1 MSFLKG
7 IKKYDY
13 ILKTLLLG
21 HEKAGKT
28 IFLKR
33 IWLYEN
39 YKDFQQLSKEY
50 RRTTERDFKFC
61 YKKFNDKIYEFQIWD
76 SAGKER
82 FQSIKKAFYKGA
94 HIILIFYDAY
104 DKDSFRLAKSTYKQL
119 LPLNNKA
126 VYFLIRNKYELSL
139 NSEKKEIISDEEALE
154 FADKNNLIFVHLS
167 SFENYGNGIDNLF
180 DIILKENILRTSN
193 I

>member
-21 HEKAGKT
+21 HEKTGKT

-39 YKDFQQLSKEY
+39 YKYFQQLSKEY
-50 RRTTERDFKFC
+50 RKTKEIDFKNFL
-61 YKKFNDKIYEFQIWD
+61 KKFNDKIYELQIQD

-104 DKDSFRLAKSTYKQL
+104 DKDSFRFIKSAYEQAL
-119 LPLNNKA
+119 ENNNKA
-126 VYFLIRNKYELSL
+126 IYFLIRNKYELSL
-139 NSEKKEIISDEEALE
+139 NLEKKEIISDEEALE
-154 FADKNNLIFVHLS
+154 FADTNNLIFVHLS
-167 SFENYGNGIDNLF
+167 SFENYGN
-180 DIILKENILRTSN
+180 
-193 I
+193 

>member
-7 IKKYDY
+7 TKKYDY

-21 HEKAGKT
+21 YEKTGKT
-28 IFLKR
+28 FFLKR

-39 YKDFQQLSKEY
+39 YKYFQQLSKEY
-50 RRTTERDFKFC
+50 RKTKEIDFKNFL
-61 YKKFNDKIYEFQIWD
+61 KKFNDKIYEFQIQD

-94 HIILIFYDAY
+94 YIILIFYDAY
-104 DKDSFRLAKSTYKQL
+104 DKDSFRFVKSANEQAL
-119 LPLNNKA
+119 ENNNKA
-126 VYFLIRNKYELSL
+126 IYFLIRNKYDLSL
-139 NSEKKEIISDEEALE
+139 NSDKKEIISDEEALE
-154 FADKNNLIFVHLS
+154 FADTNNLIFVHLS